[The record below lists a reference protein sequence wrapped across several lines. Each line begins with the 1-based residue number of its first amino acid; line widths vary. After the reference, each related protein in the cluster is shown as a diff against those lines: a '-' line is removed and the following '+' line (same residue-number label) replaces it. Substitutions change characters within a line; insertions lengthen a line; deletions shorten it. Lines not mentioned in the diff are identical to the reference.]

1 MTTRIG
7 SRFAVS
13 QIASIAMAE
22 TRTCGAGRARRPSS
36 PRADRRM
43 GHGSDRSWSNCWL
56 RSRCSSASG
65 RFRHCCDRRRV
76 AALGDA
82 GGAARLPSAD
92 PQDVLR
98 HAGRQSLRPLLLHGA
113 VRRPAV
119 DLRPPHRRFRAYHAV
134 PSCSRELVRGS
145 AANRQPPSRL
155 VTDSYLCG
163 WLSRYGD
170 RLHSRI
176 VACWRVPVSFG

>member
-1 MTTRIG
+1 MITRIG

-13 QIASIAMAE
+13 QIVSVAMAE
-22 TRTCGAGRARRPSS
+22 TNSRAGRARRPSS

-65 RFRHCCDRRRV
+65 RFRHHCDRSPV
-76 AALGDA
+76 GALGDA

-98 HAGRQSLRPLLLHGA
+98 HAGRQSLRPLLLHGT

-134 PSCSRELVRGS
+134 PSCSREFVRGS
-145 AANRQPPSRL
+145 AANRQPPSRFA
-155 VTDSYLCG
+155 TDFLFVRLAISL
-163 WLSRYGD
+163 WRSSPFLD
-170 RLHSRI
+170 RRFLANPCR
-176 VACWRVPVSFG
+176 FG